1 MKQDGNADIELG
13 TYKQHRGGIATTRIS
28 EAVKKMW
35 EEAENNGQ
43 TLDGVPHLKRN
54 QETEPILARLF
65 QQMAKV
71 DHTAYVYRIVP
82 GTVKKAKQPD
92 GNPPLIMGLSQS
104 RVEAQQGSQS
114 YSQSLGSNR
123 WRIVPQ
129 GEDQYRTDKQRHITY
144 NPGNRTTSSTAD
156 RMTLWKD
163 KKGRGTPEHNNPG
176 DREVPEMTKIHQV
189 DQQVPHPEKGHPG
202 DTPPSE
208 VTSN

>member
-92 GNPPLIMGLSQS
+92 GNPPLIIRFSRS
-104 RVEAQQGSQS
+104 RVEAQQGSQT

-129 GEDQYRTDKQRHITY
+129 GEDQYRTDKQRNITY
-144 NPGNRTTSSTAD
+144 NPGQRENRTTSSTAD

-163 KKGRGTPEHNNPG
+163 KKGRGTPEHNNPNDENPSG
-176 DREVPEMTKIHQV
+176 RPAGSPPRERP
-189 DQQVPHPEKGHPG
+189 PRGHP
-202 DTPPSE
+202 TK
-208 VTSN
+208 

>member
-1 MKQDGNADIELG
+1 MAKFCHIESLSPTDPEAG
-13 TYKQHRGGIATTRIS
+13 ETGQERRHRTRHLQAAQRGHRHHRIS

-92 GNPPLIMGLSQS
+92 GNPPLIIRFSRS
-104 RVEAQQGSQS
+104 RVEAQQGSQT
-114 YSQSLGSNR
+114 YSRSLGSNR
-123 WRIVPQ
+123 WRIVPL
-129 GEDQYRTDKQRHITY
+129 GEDQYRTDKQ
-144 NPGNRTTSSTAD
+144 
-156 RMTLWKD
+156 
-163 KKGRGTPEHNNPG
+163 
-176 DREVPEMTKIHQV
+176 
-189 DQQVPHPEKGHPG
+189 
-202 DTPPSE
+202 
-208 VTSN
+208 